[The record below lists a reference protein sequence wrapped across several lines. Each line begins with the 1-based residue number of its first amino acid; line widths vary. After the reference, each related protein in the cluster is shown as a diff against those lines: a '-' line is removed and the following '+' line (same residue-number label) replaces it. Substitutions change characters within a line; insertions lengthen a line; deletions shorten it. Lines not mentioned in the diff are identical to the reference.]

1 MVFLHHPVEYA
12 LYSTGKKV
20 TMDLRNLNDQI
31 YHFSPPEAS

>member
-1 MVFLHHPVEYA
+1 MYCIQQE
-12 LYSTGKKV
+12 KKV